1 MIFEAPEIDYMLSP
15 LSVWALNIHQL
26 HTGTNWS
33 SIGRDTSLPIMYF
46 NACSIVPKFGELCPI
61 VETHQPDIVSIVESW
76 LCEEI
81 PDHEISTYPRLQPI
95 LQRS

>member
-1 MIFEAPEIDYMLSP
+1 MIFEAPEIDFMLSP
-15 LSVWALNIHQL
+15 LRVWALNIHQL

-33 SIGRDTSLPIMYF
+33 SIGIETSLPIMYF
-46 NACSIVPKFGELCPI
+46 NACSVVPKFGQLCPI
-61 VETHQPDIVSIVESW
+61 VKTHQPDIVSIVESW

-81 PDHEISTYPRLQPI
+81 PDHEISTYPWLPAI